1 MLNVFFF
8 KKEKASKL
16 VFSTTALAIPLEV
29 LHGVLEMQKTQ
40 LARGLE
46 RKEEKQVVLGDHN

>member
-1 MLNVFFF
+1 MSFF

-16 VFSTTALAIPLEV
+16 VFSTTALAVPLEV

-46 RKEEKQVVLGDHN
+46 RKEEKQVVLGDRN